1 MSLQDSSQN
10 ENSLS
15 TDGGVRDSSVNVHA
29 HEFVWKPKRS
39 VEECN
44 RILTAPGRM
53 HETEHVI
60 IDDRVMK
67 VYKHLPPN
75 IRTFW
80 LSRAAAWQDR
90 DYIVFENERYTYG
103 QVAERASKLASLLYT
118 KYGVRKGDRVA
129 IIMRNYPEFMISFWA
144 IHLLGAVSTMINAWA
159 PRAPLLYCIVSTNPK
174 VIIVDPE
181 RAVQLCTD
189 GLLDEARLK
198 SRGLY
203 KVFVVRSTRIGGVGQ
218 NPDVRAKWKSAGI
231 APLETALDAYTG
243 PIDAWNSPPH
253 SSSGSLTQGQ
263 TQSGSS
269 AGPLPDDNA
278 TIFFTSGTTG
288 LPKGVLSTQRSFLS
302 NTFNTFLAKF
312 RAVLR
317 KGEDLPDLGA
327 AASEPQKGLLISV
340 PLFHVTGLTSGAMSS
355 TALGGKIAFMHKWD
369 KEEAALIIKR
379 ERLTSA
385 GGVPSMIMDLM
396 ESSLDKAGNSTLE
409 SLSCG
414 GAPSAE
420 TMPRE
425 VVRRFGAE
433 VDSGQ
438 GYGLSETNA
447 IAVSIQGEDF
457 IARPTS
463 TGLPP
468 PVTDLLVVDPVTLK
482 VLPPGEVGE
491 LWIKGAN
498 VMRGYWGDKEATRK
512 AVTRDGWFKS
522 GDSAYI
528 DEEGFVYIKDRIK
541 DIIIRGGE
549 NIPSTEVEN
558 ALYADERIL
567 DAAAVSVPDPRL
579 GELVAAVV
587 ATKPHYKGQV
597 AEEEVIEN
605 ARKLLPAHAVPV
617 LVLVQDELIER
628 NANGKIVKTDLRKRV
643 RREWAR
649 RLKLN
654 NKGRSRAKL

>member
-1 MSLQDSSQN
+1 
-10 ENSLS
+10 
-15 TDGGVRDSSVNVHA
+15 
-29 HEFVWKPKRS
+29 
-39 VEECN
+39 
-44 RILTAPGRM
+44 M
-53 HETEHVI
+53 HETERVI
-60 IDDRVMK
+60 IDDRVVK

-159 PRAPLLYCIVSTNPK
+159 PRAPLLHCIVTTDPK

-203 KVFVVRSTRIGGVGQ
+203 KVFVVRSTRIVGVGQ
-218 NPDVRAKWKSAGI
+218 SPGVRAKWKSAGI
-231 APLETALDAYTG
+231 TPLETALDAYTG
-243 PIDAWNSPPH
+243 PIDAWNSPSH
-253 SSSGSLTQGQ
+253 SSADSYTQDQSLT
-263 TQSGSS
+263 GSP

-288 LPKGVLSTQRSFLS
+288 LPKGVLSTQRSFLT
-302 NTFNTFLAKF
+302 NTFNNFLAKF
-312 RAVLR
+312 RAMLR

-327 AASEPQKGLLISV
+327 AAAAAANEPQKGVLISV
-340 PLFHVTGLTSGAMSS
+340 PLFHVTGLTSAAMSS

-385 GGVPSMIMDLM
+385 GGVPSMIMDLI
-396 ESSLDKAGNSTLE
+396 ESSLDSAGNSSLE

-425 VVRRFGAE
+425 VARRFGAG

-447 IAVSIQGEDF
+447 VAASIQGEDF
-457 IARPTS
+457 ITRPTS
-463 TGLPP
+463 TGLPT
-468 PVTDLLVVDPVTLK
+468 PVNDLLVVDPVTLK
-482 VLPPGEVGE
+482 ILPPGQVGE

-512 AVTRDGWFKS
+512 AITRDGWFKS

-528 DEEGFVYIKDRIK
+528 DEEGFLYIKDRIK

-549 NIPSTEVEN
+549 NIHSTEVEN

-597 AEEEVIEN
+597 VEEDVIGN
-605 ARKLLPAHAVPV
+605 ARKLLPAHAIPV
-617 LVLVQDELIER
+617 LVLVQDEMIER

-649 RLKLN
+649 RLKLK
-654 NKGRSRAKL
+654 NKGRARAKL

>member
-1 MSLQDSSQN
+1 
-10 ENSLS
+10 
-15 TDGGVRDSSVNVHA
+15 
-29 HEFVWKPKRS
+29 
-39 VEECN
+39 
-44 RILTAPGRM
+44 M
-53 HETEHVI
+53 HETERVI
-60 IDDRVMK
+60 IDDRVVK

-90 DYIVFENERYTYG
+90 DYIVFESERYTYG

-159 PRAPLLYCIVSTNPK
+159 PRAPLLHCIVTTDPK

-203 KVFVVRSTRIGGVGQ
+203 KVFVVRSTRIVGVGQ
-218 NPDVRAKWKSAGI
+218 NPGVRAKWKSAGI
-231 APLETALDAYTG
+231 TPLETALDAYTG
-243 PIDAWNSPPH
+243 PIDAWNSPLH
-253 SSSGSLTQGQ
+253 SSADSSTQGQ
-263 TQSGSS
+263 SLTGSS

-288 LPKGVLSTQRSFLS
+288 FPKGVLSTQRSFLT

-312 RAVLR
+312 RAMLR

-327 AASEPQKGLLISV
+327 AASEPQKGVLISV
-340 PLFHVTGLTSGAMSS
+340 PLFHVTGLTSAAMSS

-369 KEEAALIIKR
+369 KEEAALLIKR
-379 ERLTSA
+379 ECLTSA
-385 GGVPSMIMDLM
+385 GGVPSMIMDLI
-396 ESSLDKAGNSTLE
+396 ESSLDSAGNSFLE
-409 SLSCG
+409 SLACG

-425 VVRRFGAE
+425 VARRFGAG
-433 VDSGQ
+433 VDAGQ

-447 IAVSIQGEDF
+447 VAASIQGEGMYTRTPHTMHHANLMIFVWLVCKDF

-463 TGLPP
+463 TGLPT
-468 PVTDLLVVDPVTLK
+468 PVNDLLVVDPVTLK

-512 AVTRDGWFKS
+512 AITRDGWFKS

-528 DEEGFVYIKDRIK
+528 DEEGFLFIKDRIK
-541 DIIIRGGE
+541 DIIIRVKDIIIRGGE
-549 NIPSTEVEN
+549 NIHSTEVEN

-579 GELVAAVV
+579 GELVAAIV
-587 ATKPHYKGQV
+587 ATRPHYKGQV
-597 AEEEVIEN
+597 AEEDVIEN
-605 ARKLLPAHAVPV
+605 ARKL
-617 LVLVQDELIER
+617 
-628 NANGKIVKTDLRKRV
+628 
-643 RREWAR
+643 
-649 RLKLN
+649 
-654 NKGRSRAKL
+654 

>member
-1 MSLQDSSQN
+1 
-10 ENSLS
+10 
-15 TDGGVRDSSVNVHA
+15 
-29 HEFVWKPKRS
+29 
-39 VEECN
+39 
-44 RILTAPGRM
+44 M
-53 HETEHVI
+53 HEMEHVI
-60 IDDRVMK
+60 IDDRVVK

-159 PRAPLLYCIVSTNPK
+159 PRAPLLHCIVSTDPK

-203 KVFVVRSTRIGGVGQ
+203 KAFVVRSTRIGGVGQ
-218 NPDVRAKWKSAGI
+218 NPSVRAKWKSAGI
-231 APLETALDAYTG
+231 TPLETALDAYTG

-253 SSSGSLTQGQ
+253 SSSGSSTQGQ

-269 AGPLPDDNA
+269 VGPLPDDNA

-288 LPKGVLSTQRSFLS
+288 LPKGVLSTQRSFLT

-317 KGEDLPDLGA
+317 RGEDLPDLGA
-327 AASEPQKGLLISV
+327 AATQPQRGVLISV
-340 PLFHVTGLTSGAMSS
+340 PLFHVTGLTSAAMSS

-385 GGVPSMIMDLM
+385 GGVPSMIMDLI
-396 ESSLDKAGNSTLE
+396 ESSLDKAGYSSLE

-425 VVRRFGAE
+425 VVRRFGAV

-447 IAVSIQGEDF
+447 IAASVQGEGMYTCTSHTIHHVNLMVFVWLLYKDF
-457 IARPTS
+457 IARATS
-463 TGLPP
+463 TGLPT
-468 PVTDLLVVDPVTLK
+468 PVNDLLVVDPVTLK

-512 AVTRDGWFKS
+512 AITRDGWFKS

-549 NIPSTEVEN
+549 NIHSTEVEN

-597 AEEEVIEN
+597 AEEEVIDN

-654 NKGRSRAKL
+654 NKSRSRAKL